1 VTTAPAPTTVSSP
14 MLTPG
19 QTMTPP
25 PSHTLSAM
33 VIGAPY
39 SQPSRRGI
47 GSMGW
52 VAASS
57 WTCVASQHVEPSA
70 IGAMS
75 SMTQSKLTK
84 VPSPIVM
91 FVP

>member
-1 VTTAPAPTTVSSP
+1 

-25 PSHTLSAM
+25 PSQTLSPI

-39 SQPSRRGI
+39 SQPSRRGP
-47 GSMGW
+47 GSMGC

-57 WTCVASQHVEPSA
+57 WTCVASQHDAPSA

-75 SMTQSKLTK
+75 SITQSKLTN
-84 VPSPIVM
+84 VPSPMAM
-91 FVP
+91 FEP

>member
-1 VTTAPAPTTVSSP
+1 MTTAPAPTTVCSP
-14 MLTPG
+14 MVTPG

-25 PSHTLSAM
+25 PSHTLSAI

-57 WTCVASQHVEPSA
+57 CTQLASQHRAPMA
-70 IGAMS
+70 MGAMS
-75 SMTQSKLTK
+75 SMTQS
-84 VPSPIVM
+84 
-91 FVP
+91 